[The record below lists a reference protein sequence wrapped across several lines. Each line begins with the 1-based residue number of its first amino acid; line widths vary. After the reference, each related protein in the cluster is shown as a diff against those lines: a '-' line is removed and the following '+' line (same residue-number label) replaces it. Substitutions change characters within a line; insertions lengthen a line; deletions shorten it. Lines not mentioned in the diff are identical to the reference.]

1 MGTSDQALA
10 SDQASVADQATP
22 RSRRMRTNDE
32 KRRIV
37 EEATAP
43 GASVAAV
50 ARKHGLNANLLFAW
64 CRLHKRGLLDQCRQ
78 PASLLPVK
86 VTTPTVLPDRDS
98 RPAKKPTTRVSTPAF
113 TRTASKSHVEIELP
127 GGIAVRVHGR
137 LEPGTLEAVLSAL
150 RSR

>member
-1 MGTSDQALA
+1 MDTSDT
-10 SDQASVADQATP
+10 SHQASVSAQAATRP
-22 RSRRMRTNDE
+22 RRMRTLEE

-37 EEATAP
+37 DEALAP

-78 PASLLPVK
+78 PAPLLPVK

-98 RPAKKPTTRVSTPAF
+98 RPAKKQTTKVSTPTL
-113 TRTASKSHVEIELP
+113 TRTSSGHVEIDLP
-127 GGIAVRVHGR
+127 GGIAVRVHGH
-137 LEPGTLEAVLSAL
+137 LEPGALEAVLSAL

>member
-1 MGTSDQALA
+1 MDTSDQALA
-10 SDQASVADQATP
+10 SDQASVLDQAAT

-37 EEATAP
+37 EEALAP
-43 GASVAAV
+43 GASVASV
-50 ARKHGLNANLLFAW
+50 ARKHGLNANLLFGW
-64 CRLHKRGLLDQCRQ
+64 CRLHKRGLLDQCRE

-86 VTTPTVLPDRDS
+86 VTTPTVLPRHDS
-98 RPAKKPTTRVSTPAF
+98 GPAKKQTTKLSTPTF
-113 TRTASKSHVEIELP
+113 TRAASKSHVEIELP

>member
-1 MGTSDQALA
+1 MDTSDT
-10 SDQASVADQATP
+10 SHQASASAQATVRP
-22 RSRRMRTNDE
+22 RRMRTLEE

-37 EEATAP
+37 DEALAP

-78 PASLLPVK
+78 PAPLLPVK

-98 RPAKKPTTRVSTPAF
+98 RPAKKQTTKVSTPTL
-113 TRTASKSHVEIELP
+113 TRTASSGHVEIELP
-127 GGIAVRVHGR
+127 GGVAVRVHGH
-137 LEPGTLEAVLSAL
+137 LEPGALEAVLSAL